1 MPNTTFISRLKE
13 YFTFTKKERRA
24 VIVLAILAILFSL
37 LPALFPAL
45 VKNETDFIVDEEA
58 EAQLEAM
65 RTKEKRTSETNEN
78 NGAEVYQPQANSY
91 PQYNES
97 SKAELFYFDP
107 NTATEDELRRLG
119 IREKTVQTMLNY
131 RSKGGRFKHPED
143 INRIYGLSS
152 SDKERLLPF
161 VKIENAPTSSPSSEV
176 VTANNPSQPAT
187 AVTTS
192 FSEKKSKP
200 IDINSADTAQWRSL
214 KGIGAFY
221 AKRIVNFREKLGGFY
236 SIQQVGET
244 FGLPDST
251 FQMIKPFL
259 LVHTAAIRQI
269 NLNTATVDELKAHPY
284 IKGGLAHAIINYRN
298 VHGAF
303 TSVEQLQNIGAIDDE
318 VYRKIAPYLT
328 IREK

>member
-1 MPNTTFISRLKE
+1 MANTTFISRLKE

-37 LPALFPAL
+37 LPVLFPTL
-45 VKNETDFIVDEEA
+45 VKNETDFTVDEEA

-65 RTKEKRTSETNEN
+65 RTKEKRAPETNEED
-78 NGAEVYQPQANSY
+78 GGDVYQPKANSY
-91 PQYNES
+91 PQYNAS

-119 IREKTVQTMLNY
+119 IRAKTVQTILNY
-131 RSKGGRFKHPED
+131 RSKGGRFKQPED

-152 SDKERLLPF
+152 NDKERLLPF
-161 VKIENAPTSSPSSEV
+161 VKIENAATSSPSSEL

-187 AVTTS
+187 AVTNS

-200 IDINSADTAQWRSL
+200 IDINTADTAQWRSL
-214 KGIGAFY
+214 KGIGSFY

-244 FGLPDST
+244 YGLPDST

-259 LVHTAAIRQI
+259 LVNTAAIRQI
-269 NLNTATVDELKAHPY
+269 NLNTATVDELKVHPY

-298 VHGAF
+298 AHGAF
-303 TSVEQLQNIGAIDDE
+303 SSVEQLQNIGAIDEE
-318 VYRKIAPYLT
+318 VYKKIAPYLI
-328 IREK
+328 IR